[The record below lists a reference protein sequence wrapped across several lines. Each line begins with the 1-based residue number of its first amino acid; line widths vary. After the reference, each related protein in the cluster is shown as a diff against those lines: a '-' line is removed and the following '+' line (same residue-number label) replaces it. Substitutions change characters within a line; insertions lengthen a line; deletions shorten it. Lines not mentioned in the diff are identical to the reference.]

1 MSMNVSQELNGPMQ
15 SQQTYHRTD
24 TGSTFRKPKRP
35 AWRQHLVLT
44 ERGVV
49 GGIRGG
55 SAFFVHFFG
64 CSIVLAAGYVLA
76 LSLMQWV
83 VVVLCMTLVLTA
95 EMFNQA
101 LRTLVIDPE
110 DGTVVP
116 RASKVLGISTAA
128 VMVTVLGSLVAVG
141 LIFAQCVSHLWAE

>member
-1 MSMNVSQELNGPMQ
+1 MQ
-15 SQQTYHRTD
+15 SRETYHRTD
-24 TGSTFRKPKRP
+24 ASHSLRRQKRP

-64 CSIVLAAGYVLA
+64 CSIVLATGYVLA

-83 VVVLCMTLVLTA
+83 AVVLSMTIVLAA

-101 LRTLVIDPE
+101 LRAIVVDPE
-110 DGTVVP
+110 DGGIAP
-116 RASKVLGISTAA
+116 QAAKALGISTAA
-128 VMVTVLGSLVAVG
+128 VMMTILGGLIVVG
-141 LIFAQCVSHLWAE
+141 MIFAQRVSHFWAE

>member
-1 MSMNVSQELNGPMQ
+1 MQ
-15 SQQTYHRTD
+15 SRQTYNRTD
-24 TGSTFRKPKRP
+24 AGHTFRRQKRP

-64 CSIVLAAGYVLA
+64 CSIVLATGYVLA

-83 VVVLCMTLVLTA
+83 AVVLCMTLVLAA

-101 LRTLVIDPE
+101 LRSIVIDPE
-110 DGTVVP
+110 DGEVAP
-116 RASKVLGISTAA
+116 RASKALGISTAA
-128 VMVTVLGSLVAVG
+128 VMMTVLGGLIVVG
-141 LIFAQCVSHLWAE
+141 LIFGQAVSHMWAE

>member
-1 MSMNVSQELNGPMQ
+1 MQ
-15 SQQTYHRTD
+15 SRETYQRSD
-24 TGSTFRKPKRP
+24 AGDSLRRQKRP

-64 CSIVLAAGYVLA
+64 CSIVLATGYVLA

-83 VVVLCMTLVLTA
+83 AVILSMTIVLAA

-101 LRTLVIDPE
+101 LRAIVVDPE
-110 DGTVVP
+110 DGGIAP
-116 RASKVLGISTAA
+116 QAAKALGISTAA
-128 VMVTVLGSLVAVG
+128 VMMTILGG
-141 LIFAQCVSHLWAE
+141 LIVVGMIFTQRVSHFWAE

>member
-1 MSMNVSQELNGPMQ
+1 M
-15 SQQTYHRTD
+15 
-24 TGSTFRKPKRP
+24 
-35 AWRQHLVLT
+35 LT

-64 CSIVLAAGYVLA
+64 CSIVLATGYVLA

-83 VVVLCMTLVLTA
+83 AVVLSMTIVLAA

-101 LRTLVIDPE
+101 LRAIVVDPE
-110 DGTVVP
+110 DGGIAP
-116 RASKVLGISTAA
+116 QAAKALGISTAA
-128 VMVTVLGSLVAVG
+128 VMMTILGGLIVVG
-141 LIFAQCVSHLWAE
+141 MIFAQRVSHFWAE

>member
-1 MSMNVSQELNGPMQ
+1 MQ
-15 SQQTYHRTD
+15 SRQTFQRTD
-24 TGSTFRKPKRP
+24 AGHSTRRNKRP
-35 AWRQHLVLT
+35 AWRQHLVVT

-64 CSIVLAAGYVLA
+64 CSIVLAAGYVLV

-83 VVVLCMTLVLTA
+83 AVVLSMTIVLAA

-101 LRTLVIDPE
+101 LRAIVIEQQPE
-110 DGTVVP
+110 GEIPP
-116 RASKVLGISTAA
+116 RTSKALGIATAA
-128 VMVTVLGSLVAVG
+128 VMMTVLGG
-141 LIFAQCVSHLWAE
+141 LIVVGMVFAQRVSHFWVE